1 LDAARVER
9 LIVDVPTVRTDM
21 ESVLESENVGT
32 GVEAELGSEV
42 LVSERV
48 KIGTEDVVEVV
59 RKGATETDDVDAITV
74 VELLENEL
82 APAELA
88 GLVAKVEDVKKDPPT
103 KDVGLAICVV
113 VEDVKKDPPTEDVGL
128 AVCVVVEDFKKD
140 PPPIEYVLEVAWGPV

>member
-42 LVSERV
+42 LVSESV
-48 KIGTEDVVEVV
+48 KIGTGDVVEVV

-82 APAELA
+82 DPAELA
-88 GLVAKVEDVKKDPPT
+88 GLAAEVDDV
-103 KDVGLAICVV
+103 
-113 VEDVKKDPPTEDVGL
+113 
-128 AVCVVVEDFKKD
+128 KKD